1 MITKKGFFIIMY
13 KSICLTL
20 PLLLCASLAH
30 AEISTETE
38 NYKGNLLKYPVISLK
53 KAGIAAKINK
63 DVAKQIAL
71 LKNDLK
77 DNKGYADK
85 ISMSYKVLCDTDQK
99 LNILL
104 YSWTYMNGAAHGMY
118 FTTGLSYDLKTGQK
132 ALTEKLLANATAAEL
147 DSGIRIGRYTLTNS
161 SQLEMQLND
170 FWKVESI
177 SKECILNPDGSLM
190 LIYQPY
196 DLAPYAYGNTFIN
209 IPAKEL
215 PYLSGK
221 SKTVSNLI
229 DG

>member
-1 MITKKGFFIIMY
+1 MENIIMF
-13 KSICLTL
+13 KLLCLTI
-20 PLLLCASLAH
+20 PLLLCSSFAH
-30 AEISTETE
+30 GAIHTETE
-38 NYKGNLLKYPVISLK
+38 NYKGNLLKYPVLSLK

-63 DVAKQIAL
+63 DINKQITL

-85 ISMSYKVLCDTDQK
+85 ISMSYKVLCENEQQ

-118 FTTGLSYDLKTGQK
+118 WASGLSYDLKNGQK
-132 ALTEKLLANATAAEL
+132 ALVEKLLPNATAKEL
-147 DSGIRIGRYTLTNS
+147 DSGIRIGRYFLSNS
-161 SQLEMQLND
+161 NQKEMQLDD
-170 FWKVESI
+170 FWKVESV
-177 SKECILNPDGSLM
+177 SKECILNPDGSLT

-196 DLAPYAYGNTFIN
+196 DLAPYAYGNTFIT
-209 IPAKEL
+209 IPAQEL

-221 SKTVSNLI
+221 SKTVTNLI